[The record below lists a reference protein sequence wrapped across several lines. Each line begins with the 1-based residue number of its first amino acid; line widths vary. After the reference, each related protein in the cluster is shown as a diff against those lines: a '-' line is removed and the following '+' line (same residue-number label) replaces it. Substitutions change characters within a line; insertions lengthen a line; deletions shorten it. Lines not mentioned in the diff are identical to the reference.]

1 MTTSL
6 NKIVICKSS
15 VVDACA
21 HEHNI
26 NILDLSKT
34 IAVGVEG
41 EAPPEI
47 HYINTL
53 STDPNN
59 FYITLSGSPNIRY
72 SFDSSNS
79 IHVDEVNRI
88 KTYIDDTN
96 PDGYDYQEL
105 ENKFIVYTLPQNTA
119 PGVWKSVNLDWV
131 SSAMNFEGYFP
142 KDSTGIFFA
151 SRIDDATAYT
161 AKHCTVSGNTSVT
174 LNTTT
179 EKYVYCVANPC
190 NVNGTQSNT
199 KPIEIS
205 GNLTIEPID
214 GKTSYVVVFEK

>member
-6 NKIVICKSS
+6 NKIVINKHA
-15 VVDACA
+15 VDTCD
-21 HEHNI
+21 HDHNI

-59 FYITLSGSPNIRY
+59 FYITLSGSTNIRY

-79 IHVDEVNRI
+79 THVAEVNRI

-105 ENKFIVYTLPQNTA
+105 ENKFIVYALPQNTS
-119 PGVWKSVNLDWV
+119 PGVWRSVNSDWV
-131 SSAMNFEGYFP
+131 SSTMNFEGYFP
-142 KDSTGIFFA
+142 KDSAGIFVA
-151 SRIDDATAYT
+151 ARIDDASAYT

-179 EKYVYCVANPC
+179 EKYVYCVANSC

>member
-1 MTTSL
+1 MAAIQ
-6 NKIVICKSS
+6 NKIVINKYAVDTCDHEHKIN
-15 VVDACA
+15 VVD
-21 HEHNI
+21 
-26 NILDLSKT
+26 LSTT
-34 IAVGVEG
+34 IPVTAEG
-41 EAPPEI
+41 EAPPNI
-47 HYINTL
+47 NYRNTL

-59 FYITLSGSPNIRY
+59 FYIILSGSTNIRY

-79 IHVDEVNRI
+79 THVAEVNRI

-105 ENKFIVYTLPQNTA
+105 ENKFIVYTLPQNTT

-142 KDSTGIFFA
+142 EGSAGIFVA
-151 SRIDDATAYT
+151 ALINDATAYT
-161 AKHCTVSGNTSVT
+161 AKHCIVSGNTSIT

-179 EKYVYCVANPC
+179 EKYVCCVANPC
-190 NVNGTQSNT
+190 TVNGTQSNT

>member
-1 MTTSL
+1 MAAIQ
-6 NKIVICKSS
+6 NKIVINKYA
-15 VVDACA
+15 VDTCA
-21 HEHNI
+21 HEHKINVVDLSTTIPVTAEGESPPNI
-26 NILDLSKT
+26 N
-34 IAVGVEG
+34 
-41 EAPPEI
+41 
-47 HYINTL
+47 YRNTL

-59 FYITLSGSPNIRY
+59 FYITLLGSTNIKY
-72 SFDSSNS
+72 YFDSSNS
-79 IHVDEVNRI
+79 AHVAEVNRI

-105 ENKFIVYTLPQNTA
+105 ENKFIVHTLPQNTT

-142 KDSTGIFFA
+142 EGSAGIFVA
-151 SRIDDATAYT
+151 TLINDATAYT
-161 AKHCTVSGNTSVT
+161 AKHCIINGNTSIT

-179 EKYVYCVANPC
+179 EKYVCCVANPC
-190 NVNGTQSNT
+190 TVNGTQSNT

>member
-1 MTTSL
+1 MAAIQ
-6 NKIVICKSS
+6 NKIVINKYA
-15 VVDACA
+15 VDTCD
-21 HEHNI
+21 HEHKI
-26 NILDLSKT
+26 NFVDLSTT
-34 IAVGVEG
+34 IPVTAEG
-41 EAPPEI
+41 EAPPNI
-47 HYINTL
+47 NYRNTL

-59 FYITLSGSPNIRY
+59 FYIILSGSTNIRY

-79 IHVDEVNRI
+79 THVAEVNRI

-105 ENKFIVYTLPQNTA
+105 ENKFIVYTLPQNTT
-119 PGVWKSVNLDWV
+119 PGVWKSVNLDWI

-142 KDSTGIFFA
+142 EGSAGIFVA
-151 SRIDDATAYT
+151 ALINDATAYT
-161 AKHCTVSGNTSVT
+161 AKHCIVSGNTSIT

-179 EKYVYCVANPC
+179 EKYVCCVANPC
-190 NVNGTQSNT
+190 TVNGTQSNT

-214 GKTSYVVVFEK
+214 EKTSYVIVFEK

>member
-1 MTTSL
+1 MTASL

-47 HYINTL
+47 HYINTH

-59 FYITLSGSPNIRY
+59 YYITLSGSPNIRY

-79 IHVDEVNRI
+79 IHVAEVNRI

-96 PDGYDYQEL
+96 PYGYDYQEL
-105 ENKFIVYTLPQNTA
+105 ENKFIVYALTQNTA
-119 PGVWKSVNLDWV
+119 PGVWKSVNSDWV

-142 KDSTGIFFA
+142 KDFAGIFVA
-151 SRIDDATAYT
+151 TRIDDASAYT
-161 AKHCTVSGNTSVT
+161 AKHCTVSGNNSIT

-190 NVNGTQSNT
+190 TVNGTQSNT

-214 GKTSYVVVFEK
+214 GKISYVVVFEK

>member
-1 MTTSL
+1 MTAIQ
-6 NKIVICKSS
+6 NKIVINKYA
-15 VVDACA
+15 VDTCA
-21 HEHNI
+21 HEHKI
-26 NILDLSKT
+26 NVVDLST
-34 IAVGVEG
+34 SIPVTAEG
-41 EAPPEI
+41 EAPPNI
-47 HYINTL
+47 NYRNTL

-59 FYITLSGSPNIRY
+59 FYITLLGSTNIRY

-79 IHVDEVNRI
+79 THVAEVNRI

-105 ENKFIVYTLPQNTA
+105 ENKFIVYALTQNTA
-119 PGVWKSVNLDWV
+119 PGVWKSVNSDWV
-131 SSAMNFEGYFP
+131 SSTMNFEGYFP
-142 KDSTGIFFA
+142 KDFAGIFVA
-151 SRIDDATAYT
+151 ALINDATSYT
-161 AKHCTVSGNTSVT
+161 AKHCTVSGNTSIT

-190 NVNGTQSNT
+190 TVNGTQSNT

-214 GKTSYVVVFEK
+214 GKPSYVVVFEK

>member
-1 MTTSL
+1 MTASL
-6 NKIVICKSS
+6 NKIVISKYA
-15 VVDACA
+15 VDTCD
-21 HEHNI
+21 HEHSI

-47 HYINTL
+47 QYITTL

-59 FYITLSGSPNIRY
+59 FYMTLSGSTNIRY

-79 IHVDEVNRI
+79 THIAEVNRI

-96 PDGYDYQEL
+96 PEEYDYQEL
-105 ENKFIVYTLPQNTA
+105 DNVFVVHTLPQNTS
-119 PGVWKSVNLDWV
+119 PGIWKSVNLDWV
-131 SSAMNFEGYFP
+131 SSAMNYEGYFP
-142 KDSTGIFFA
+142 KNYAGIFFVA
-151 SRIDDATAYT
+151 RIDDATAYT
-161 AKHCTVSGNTSVT
+161 AKHCIISGNTSVI

-179 EKYVYCVANPC
+179 EKYVVCVENPC

>member
-1 MTTSL
+1 MTAIQ
-6 NKIVICKSS
+6 NKIVINKYA
-15 VVDACA
+15 VDTCA
-21 HEHNI
+21 HEHKINVVDLSTTIPVTAEGESPPNI
-26 NILDLSKT
+26 N
-34 IAVGVEG
+34 
-41 EAPPEI
+41 
-47 HYINTL
+47 YRNTL

-59 FYITLSGSPNIRY
+59 FYITLLGSTNIKY
-72 SFDSSNS
+72 YFDSSNS
-79 IHVDEVNRI
+79 AHVAEVNRI

-105 ENKFIVYTLPQNTA
+105 DNKFIVHTLPQNTT

-142 KDSTGIFFA
+142 EGSAGIFVA
-151 SRIDDATAYT
+151 TLINDATAYT
-161 AKHCTVSGNTSVT
+161 AKHCIINGNTSIT

-179 EKYVYCVANPC
+179 EKYVCCVANPC
-190 NVNGTQSNT
+190 TVNGTQSNT

-205 GNLTIEPID
+205 GNLTIDPID

>member
-1 MTTSL
+1 MTAIQ
-6 NKIVICKSS
+6 NKIVIGKSS
-15 VVDACA
+15 VDACL
-21 HEHNI
+21 HEHKI
-26 NILDLSKT
+26 NFIDLSTT
-34 IAVGVEG
+34 IPVNVDG

-47 HYINTL
+47 PYINTL

-59 FYITLSGSPNIRY
+59 FYITLSGSTNIRY

-79 IHVDEVNRI
+79 THVAEVNRI

-119 PGVWKSVNLDWV
+119 SGVWKSVNLDWV

-142 KDSTGIFFA
+142 KDSTGIFVA
-151 SRIDDATAYT
+151 ARIDDASAYT